1 MIPAMI
7 ATAVAPETIT
17 KVTRLFNNTA
27 YDVVCELFQN
37 ARRAGAKDIAVT
49 IIGAGDAS
57 YLQVVDDGHGIADP
71 ASMVTLGRSGWSDD
85 TRRAEDPAGMG
96 VFSLAG
102 RDVIIRSYSQPDR
115 QGWMAHIPAL
125 AWATSRPI
133 AISPDSIPYGTS
145 ITIRMPEQ
153 WLATIERDV
162 AAAALHLP
170 VAVSLN
176 DEQQP
181 RKDWLA
187 DAVHVEVWN
196 GTRIGI
202 LNVSASQHSVKDPSL
217 NFHGVTIPCHLPHV
231 KETDRGAHWV
241 ARVDIVNAPEVQL
254 VLPARKE
261 VVENDGIAA
270 LRRSVQCALYRA
282 IAAQGTHRLSFE
294 QWSEARDLGIVLPEA
309 EPYLFTWVAPAADN
323 YRNYETGERSTDPAM
338 VLMPE
343 FDALI
348 AQPAARAI
356 AAHNPFGGPL
366 VEAQDAFKGY
376 GWYDRLA
383 RVEALAFDVV
393 QGDLAFTVSDE
404 REPPGDAEDG
414 WVDAITLTAS
424 VSHLGTFVDVAC
436 DADVAFATTAPM
448 FFPAEEAPIFV
459 HRGSGLSAM
468 VVADLLESATFYA
481 SDDSDADS
489 YNTQQERFQRD
500 AAERTIR
507 LLEGGDAALENRLR
521 DLLSGYPYII
531 PEDRAVSI
539 AVTRTGLS
547 ITITA
552 LASSGA
558 S

>member
-27 YDVVCELFQN
+27 YDVICELFQN
-37 ARRAGAKDIAVT
+37 ARRAGASEIAVT
-49 IIGAGDAS
+49 IVDGGDAS

-71 ASMVTLGRSGWSDD
+71 ASIVTLGRSGWSDD
-85 TRRAEDPAGMG
+85 TRKAEDPAGMG

-125 AWATSRPI
+125 AWETSRPI
-133 AISPDSIPYGTS
+133 AISPDPISYGTS
-145 ITIRMPEQ
+145 ITIRMPGQ

-176 DEQQP
+176 GTQQS

-202 LNVSASQHSVKDPSL
+202 LNVSASHHSVKDPSL
-217 NFHGVTIPCHLPHV
+217 NFHGVTIPCHLPHMQ
-231 KETDRGAHWV
+231 ETDRGGHWV
-241 ARVDIVNAPEVQL
+241 ARVDIVNAPEIQL

-261 VVENDGIAA
+261 VVENDGVAA

-282 IAAQGTHRLSFE
+282 IAAHGTHRLSFE

-309 EPYLFTWVAPAADN
+309 EPYLFTWVAPAADT
-323 YRNYETGERSTDPAM
+323 YRNYETGERSTDPSM
-338 VLMPE
+338 VLMPD
-343 FDALI
+343 FDALV

-366 VEAQDAFKGY
+366 GEAKDAFKGY

-383 RVEALAFDVV
+383 RVDTLAFDVV

-404 REPPGDAEDG
+404 LEPPAEAEDG

-424 VSHLGTFVDVAC
+424 VSHLGGFVDVAC
-436 DADVAFATTAPM
+436 DADVAFATTAQL
-448 FFPAEEAPIFV
+448 FFPAEETPIFV
-459 HRGSGLSAM
+459 RRSSALSA
-468 VVADLLESATFYA
+468 VAVAELLESATFYA
-481 SDDSDADS
+481 SDDGDADS
-489 YNTQQERFQRD
+489 YDTQQERFSRD
-500 AAERTIR
+500 AIERTIR
-507 LLEGGDAALENRLR
+507 LLEGGDAALEKRLR
-521 DLLSGYPYII
+521 DLLSGYSFLI

-539 AVTRTGLS
+539 DVTRNGLS
-547 ITITA
+547 ITISPTTPA
-552 LASSGA
+552 DAS
-558 S
+558 

>member
-49 IIGAGDAS
+49 IIDAGDAS

-170 VAVSLN
+170 VAVSLK

-181 RKDWLA
+181 RKDWLS

-202 LNVSASQHSVKDPSL
+202 LNVSASQHSVKDPTL

-231 KETDRGAHWV
+231 QETDRGAHWV
-241 ARVDIVNAPEVQL
+241 ARVDIVNAPEIQL

-294 QWSEARDLGIVLPEA
+294 QWSEARDLGIILPEA

-366 VEAQDAFKGY
+366 VEAKDAFKGY

-404 REPPGDAEDG
+404 REPPADAEDG

-459 HRGSGLSAM
+459 RRGSGLSAM
-468 VVADLLESATFYA
+468 AVADLLESATFYA

-507 LLEGGDAALENRLR
+507 LLEGGDAALEKRLR